1 MSNNDDYLLIH
12 ERCSYMIERAH
23 LRIIRALAENGS
35 LTAAANA
42 LFLTQSALSHQI
54 RYLEQ
59 KLEISLWQR
68 DGRKLRLTQAG
79 ELMLQVA
86 QQVLPVLE
94 QTEQTLQAYSEGRA
108 GILRLGVECHP
119 CYEWLKKI
127 LADYL
132 REMPQMDVDIVHQFQ
147 FSGMEGLLNHH
158 IDLLVTPDAVKQVGV
173 INQPMFDYELV
184 LLVAESHPLSKQK
197 FIQPEALHKEL
208 LLTFPVAHERLDVFT
223 QFLMPAGIN
232 PRTKAM
238 QSMDIMVQMVALQRA
253 VTVLPNWLANEFC
266 QTLPV
271 KAIRLGRGGL
281 AKTLYAAIREL
292 DQDVSYLQK
301 FISLGVQSSNAV
313 TD

>member
-1 MSNNDDYLLIH
+1 
-12 ERCSYMIERAH
+12 MIERTH

-42 LFLTQSALSHQI
+42 LFVTQSALSHQI

-59 KLEISLWQR
+59 KLEVSLWQR

-94 QTEQTLQAYSEGRA
+94 QTEQTLQAYAEGRA

-119 CYEWLKKI
+119 CYEWLKNI

-173 INQPMFDYELV
+173 IYQPMFDYELV
-184 LLVAESHPLSKQK
+184 LLVAEDHPLSGQTY
-197 FIQPEALHKEL
+197 IEASALQNEL

-232 PRTKAM
+232 PRSKAM
-238 QSMDIMVQMVALQRA
+238 QSMDIMVQMVALQRG
-253 VTVLPNWLANEFC
+253 VTVLPNWLALEFC

-271 KAIRLGRGGL
+271 KAVRLGRNGL
-281 AKTLYAAIREL
+281 AKTLFAAIREA
-292 DQDVSYLQK
+292 DQDVGYLQT
-301 FISLGVQSSNAV
+301 FISLGKQSGKSAM
-313 TD
+313 D

>member
-1 MSNNDDYLLIH
+1 
-12 ERCSYMIERAH
+12 MIERAH
-23 LRIIRALAENGS
+23 LRIIQALAENGS

-42 LFLTQSALSHQI
+42 LFVTQSALSHQI

-94 QTEQTLQAYSEGRA
+94 QTEQTLQAYAEGRA
-108 GILRLGVECHP
+108 GILRIGVECHP

-158 IDLLVTPDAVKQVGV
+158 IDLLVTPDAVNQVGV
-173 INQPMFDYELV
+173 LYQPMFDYELV
-184 LLVAESHPLSKQK
+184 LLVEENHPLARQSY
-197 FIQPEALHKEL
+197 IEASALQNEL

-223 QFLMPAGIN
+223 QFLMPAGIH
-232 PRTKAM
+232 PRSKAM
-238 QSMDIMVQMVALQRA
+238 QSMDIMVQMVALQRGI
-253 VTVLPNWLANEFC
+253 TVLPNWLAMEFC

-271 KAIRLGRGGL
+271 KAIRLGKKGL
-281 AKTLYAAIREL
+281 AKKLFAAIRES
-292 DQDVSYLQK
+292 DTDVGYLQR
-301 FISLGVQSSNAV
+301 FITLGTQSRIRPAL
-313 TD
+313 

>member
-1 MSNNDDYLLIH
+1 
-12 ERCSYMIERAH
+12 MIERAH
-23 LRIIRALAENGS
+23 LRIIQALAENGS

-42 LFLTQSALSHQI
+42 LFVTQSALSHQI

-59 KLEISLWQR
+59 KMEVNLWQR

-94 QTEQTLQAYSEGRA
+94 QTEQTLQAYAEGRA
-108 GILRLGVECHP
+108 GILRIGVECHP

-158 IDLLVTPDAVKQVGV
+158 IDLLVTPDAVNQVGV
-173 INQPMFDYELV
+173 LYQPMFDYELV
-184 LLVAESHPLSKQK
+184 LLVEENHPLAQHNY
-197 FIQPEALHKEL
+197 IEAPALQIEL

-223 QFLMPAGIN
+223 QFLMPAGIH

-238 QSMDIMVQMVALQRA
+238 QSMDIMVQMVALKRG
-253 VTVLPNWLANEFC
+253 VTVLPNWLALEFC

-271 KAIRLGRGGL
+271 KAIRLGRKGL
-281 AKTLYAAIREL
+281 AKKLFAAIREA
-292 DQDVSYLQK
+292 DYEVSYLQR
-301 FISLGVQSSNAV
+301 FITLGKQSRIQP
-313 TD
+313 TR

>member
-1 MSNNDDYLLIH
+1 
-12 ERCSYMIERAH
+12 MIERAH
-23 LRIIRALAENGS
+23 LRIIQALAENGS

-94 QTEQTLQAYSEGRA
+94 QTEQTLQAYAEGRA
-108 GILRLGVECHP
+108 GILRIGVECHP

-127 LADYL
+127 LADFL

-158 IDLLVTPDAVKQVGV
+158 IDLLVTPDAVNQVGV
-173 INQPMFDYELV
+173 LYQPMFDYELV
-184 LLVAESHPLSKQK
+184 LLVEENHPLARQSY
-197 FIQPEALHKEL
+197 IEASALQNEL

-223 QFLMPAGIN
+223 QFLMPAGIH
-232 PRTKAM
+232 PRSKAM
-238 QSMDIMVQMVALQRA
+238 QSMDIMVQMVALQRGI
-253 VTVLPNWLANEFC
+253 TVLPNWLAMEFC

-271 KAIRLGRGGL
+271 RAIRLGKKGL
-281 AKTLYAAIREL
+281 AKKLFAAIRES
-292 DQDVSYLQK
+292 DEEVSYLQR
-301 FISLGVQSSNAV
+301 FITLGKQSRIPPP
-313 TD
+313 TL